1 MIERNDLLNL
11 LEKQKTAAFNIKG
24 AAGEIN
30 MIAINAAIES
40 AHAAAG
46 IRSMMEKVLDG
57 MMTTVCRM
65 ITLLLDSGSFSLD
78 QTKLDGFASSV
89 GIDEIYITDAD
100 GVTVG
105 SNLAAAY
112 GWRFPDDPKA
122 QAFVFRKL
130 IESKDGVVTQP
141 IKSRDLDSQMFK
153 FVGVSRTDE
162 PGIVQIGYRAE
173 TINKYQVEIGAVFG
187 ILASEIKNLGG
198 RVTNASRAMQDMTN
212 ELEKEIKNK
221 S

>member
-1 MIERNDLLNL
+1 MTDTSNL
-11 LEKQKTAAFNIKG
+11 TIQLEKQKTAAFNIKG

-65 ITLLLDSGSFSLD
+65 ITKLLDAGSFSLD
-78 QTKLDGFASSV
+78 QKSLEEFANYV
-89 GIDEIYITDAD
+89 GIDEIYITDSDA
-100 GVTVG
+100 VTVG
-105 SNLAAAY
+105 SNLGAAY
-112 GWRFPDDPKA
+112 GWRFPDDPNA

-130 IESKDGVVTQP
+130 IDSKDGVVTQP
-141 IKSRDLDSQMFK
+141 IRSRDLDTQMFK

-162 PGIVQIGYRAE
+162 PGIVQVGYKAE
-173 TINKYQVEIGAVFG
+173 TITKYQVEIGAVFG

-198 RVTNASRAMQDMTN
+198 RVTTASKAMQDTTA
-212 ELEKEIKNK
+212 ELEKEINNKN
-221 S
+221 